1 MPTLGMPAASLRR
14 ALLSLLSVVFFFGAL
29 SCNSGSTQP
38 GEPSLTIVPDSF
50 DLVVGESL
58 ILGAFRVE
66 PGGSLSEVPEAEWQ
80 SLDESIASVDTA
92 GRVRAI
98 SEGSAR
104 ILAIAGDLIGV
115 ARIVVLDPVVSLR
128 VEPESAA
135 VAVAD
140 GVLLQARAVRA
151 SGQSSLATGVTWT
164 SLDPT
169 FATVDAAGRVIG
181 VAPGTAR
188 IEGHLDTL
196 TAQGVVVVAH
206 WRLLAS
212 LPAPRRAGHLAALDG
227 KLYYTGGVGT
237 LGLDRQSTT
246 FVFDPATG
254 IWTRA
259 ADMPTP
265 RDQGAAVTMQ
275 GRLHV
280 IGGIN
285 DDGFLATHEAYTRS
299 TDTWEALA
307 PLGVRR
313 HVRADTLGGLIYA
326 VAGSTDFG
334 AVQDTI
340 EMYDVTANSWS
351 PAPSLLAPRQLFA
364 MGSIGGKLYVAG
376 GEGPGRTA
384 HADVFVFDPL
394 AASWS
399 EGPPIPTP
407 RLRAASTVFEDK
419 LVVAGGDSAV
429 DFGETL
435 TLVQALD
442 PVTEAWSTLPPLP
455 TPVKEARAAVV
466 AGELYVVGGVTPQG
480 VTDRVLK
487 MIP

>member
-1 MPTLGMPAASLRR
+1 MPAASLRR

-104 ILAIAGDLIGV
+104 ILAIAGDLIGL

-151 SGQSSLATGVTWT
+151 SGQSSLTTGVTWT

-169 FATVDAAGRVIG
+169 FATVDSAGRVIG

-188 IEGHLDTL
+188 IEGRLDTL

-254 IWTRA
+254 IWIQA

-265 RDQGAAVTMQ
+265 RDFGAAVTIQ

-280 IGGIN
+280 VGGIS
-285 DDGFLATHEAYTRS
+285 DDGDLATHETLTPS
-299 TDTWEALA
+299 TGTWGDLAALA
-307 PLGVRR
+307 VGRGALG
-313 HVRADTLGGLIYA
+313 ADTLGSLIYA
-326 VAGSTDFG
+326 VAGRTDFG
-334 AVQDTI
+334 NVEDTV
-340 EMYDVTANSWS
+340 EVYDPAADSWS
-351 PAPSLLAPRQLFA
+351 IAPSLPSPRQTFA
-364 MGSIGGKLYVAG
+364 IGSIGGNLYVAG
-376 GEGPGRTA
+376 GEGPGRTT
-384 HADVFVFDPL
+384 HDDVFVFDPL
-394 AASWS
+394 ALSWS
-399 EGPPIPTP
+399 EGPAMTRP
-407 RLRAASTVFEDK
+407 RLRAASVIFEGK
-419 LVVAGGDSAV
+419 LVVAGGSTAV
-429 DFGETL
+429 DYGDLL
-435 TLVQALD
+435 TLVEAFD
-442 PVTEAWSTLPPLP
+442 PVTGTWSTLPSLP
-455 TPVKEARAAVV
+455 IPVKEARAAVV
-466 AGELYVVGGVTPQG
+466 ADELYIVGGVTPEE